1 MAVVLWIEN
10 QAKEPSA
17 SPCVSYGI
25 LFLIDFI
32 EKYFLSN
39 KPHLFKVHSSM
50 GFDSHKLL

>member
-17 SPCVSYGI
+17 SPCASYGI